1 MIAQRAATTSPRSP
15 SARSSA
21 ARTSWSSTA
30 TRSSSTTTATVIARA
45 PQFAEELLV
54 CDVDVEAARS
64 RAPARH
70 ARAAG
75 GARDGARRG
84 RPRVVLDGGPAPTR
98 RRRAAPVAE
107 LLDAD
112 AEVYA
117 ALVLGTRDYVT
128 QERLR
133 ARRLGLS
140 GGIDSTLVAL
150 HRRRRARRRARD
162 LRDDA
167 LAATRRR
174 ARATTRTRWPRTSA
188 SSCSSCRSARRWRP
202 TTSCWPTSSPGRE
215 PDITEENL
223 QARIRGNLLMA
234 LSNKFGWLV
243 LTTGNK
249 SEMSVGYST
258 LYGDSAGGFAVI
270 KDVPKTLVYRLVAE
284 RGAPRP
290 ASRRCPTS
298 IVTRP
303 PSAEL
308 RPDQRDAG
316 LAAALRGRST
326 RSSRATSRRTSAASS
341 SSPAA
346 CRRPTSTA
354 SSASSTS
361 PSTSAAR
368 TRRASR
374 SPRRRSGATGG
385 CRSPTATADDRARH
399 RSREPARD
407 RRRVRPGAGR
417 TRRDGGLHGHA
428 RRDGRRTTCPA
439 RRSPPTS
446 RRRSRPSG

>member
-1 MIAQRAATTSPRSP
+1 M
-15 SARSSA
+15 
-21 ARTSWSSTA
+21 
-30 TRSSSTTTATVIARA
+30 
-45 PQFAEELLV
+45 
-54 CDVDVEAARS
+54 
-64 RAPARH
+64 APAVADLGSFTTGGRL
-70 ARAAG
+70 ATPAAPG
-75 GARDGARRG
+75 G
-84 RPRVVLDGGPAPTR
+84 
-98 RRRAAPVAE
+98 PVAE

-128 QERLR
+128 KNGFEHVVHRAVGRDRLD
-133 ARRLGLS
+133 ARG
-140 GGIDSTLVAL
+140 A
-150 HRRRRARRRARD
+150 HRRRRPRPRARD

-167 LAATRRR
+167 LAVLVAR
-174 ARATTRTRWPRTSA
+174 ARAATPARWPRTSA
-188 SSCSSCRSARRWRP
+188 SSCSSCRSARRWRA
-202 TTSCWPTSSPGRE
+202 TTSCWRDVFAGRE

-284 RGAPRP
+284 RARARP
-290 ASRRCPTS
+290 ASRPCPSRSSRARRRPSCAPTS
-298 IVTRP
+298 ATRTRC
-303 PSAEL
+303 
-308 RPDQRDAG
+308 RPTRC
-316 LAAALRGRST
+316 ST
-326 RSSRATSRRTSAASS
+326 RSSRATSSRTSAASS
-341 SSPAA
+341 SSRAA

-374 SPRRRSGATGG
+374 
-385 CRSPTATADDRARH
+385 
-399 RSREPARD
+399 
-407 RRRVRPGAGR
+407 
-417 TRRDGGLHGHA
+417 
-428 RRDGRRTTCPA
+428 
-439 RRSPPTS
+439 
-446 RRRSRPSG
+446 